1 MKSWRLVAY
10 LCLLLGVSV
19 PSAQAA
25 LAGEDDEARRAI
37 LDLRQKMEIH
47 REAQS
52 QAIKQ
57 ALQTSLDQS
66 QKQFEALRKQF
77 EALRKQFEAVSKQVE
92 ADINQSKQ
100 ENRQALLL
108 LQAQIE
114 SLKQDTANFQG
125 EREQLLREISLL
137 QRAQKNIN
145 AEIEGRF
152 QKIQAQLA
160 KQDAPPPS
168 PPVNE
173 EAPKSIKVNVQVD
186 GFEFL
191 AEPEEKRD
199 FEAAFV
205 LFRKGDFAAAAKEFA
220 QFVRV
225 YSNSGY
231 KPSALYWLGSAKFA
245 RRDFN
250 DAITQLKGLVNDF
263 PTHTR
268 AAEALLTVGN
278 AQLEIKQP
286 KEARKTFNDLI
297 KIYPTSEAAAA
308 AKDRLTQIK

>member
-1 MKSWRLVAY
+1 
-10 LCLLLGVSV
+10 
-19 PSAQAA
+19 
-25 LAGEDDEARRAI
+25 
-37 LDLRQKMEIH
+37 MEIH
-47 REAQS
+47 RQAQS
-52 QAIKQ
+52 QATEQ
-57 ALQTSLDQS
+57 ALQKSLDQS
-66 QKQFEALRKQF
+66 QKQFEV
-77 EALRKQFEAVSKQVE
+77 LRKQFEAVSKQVE